1 MLTSDWAGRRH
12 YQLDS
17 CQIKLQLTR
26 PHSPSTPEGPE
37 KDEGPRA
44 AQVSS
49 PGPSPKLRGWGDARR
64 GARPAFG
71 RCGPIPQELPEVPV
85 TVELE
90 ELNDLYRKRLK
101 HNPQTHGSTRI
112 HSKVQ
117 RSCRHTTYMPPKAA
131 YTQIGSTSA
140 NRAKSISNPP
150 PPCKRQCSSVSAEL
164 CK

>member
-37 KDEGPRA
+37 EDEGPRA

-49 PGPSPKLRGWGDARR
+49 PGLSPKLQGWGDTQH
-64 GARPAFG
+64 GARPACG
-71 RCGPIPQELPEVPV
+71 RCGPITQELPEIPV

-90 ELNDLYRKRLK
+90 ELNKLYRKRLNR
-101 HNPQTHGSTRI
+101 NPQTHGSTRI

-117 RSCRHTTYMPPKAA
+117 RSCRHTTYTPPNAA
-131 YTQIGSTSA
+131 YIQIGSTSA
-140 NRAKSISNPP
+140 NRAKSIWS
-150 PPCKRQCSSVSAEL
+150 PPCKHQCSSLNAEL

>member
-26 PHSPSTPEGPE
+26 PHSPSTPEGPG

-49 PGPSPKLRGWGDARR
+49 PGPSPKLQGWGDARR

-71 RCGPIPQELPEVPV
+71 RCGPITQELPEIPV

-90 ELNDLYRKRLK
+90 ELNELYRKRLK

-112 HSKVQ
+112 HSKIQ
-117 RSCRHTTYMPPKAA
+117 RSCRHTTYTPPKSSL
-131 YTQIGSTSA
+131 YSH
-140 NRAKSISNPP
+140 RLYV
-150 PPCKRQCSSVSAEL
+150 CKQG
-164 CK
+164 